1 MGCGTHAS
9 SGEGGAVAGCGSG
22 GSCSSGGCN
31 RMNVFNWFADMP
43 ISFNENYSIVEISFK
58 SGSRKGFYRNNQNL
72 DLHKGQIVVVEAA
85 QGYDVGEVSL
95 QGELVKAQMKKKRVT
110 ERDDTIRNILR
121 VANEQDVKV
130 LEDARSREPE
140 TMVRARAIAR
150 TYNLDMKIGD
160 IEFQG
165 DYKKV
170 TIFYTAD
177 DRVDFRELVKVYA
190 KEFKVKIEMRQIGAR
205 QEAARIGG
213 VGSCGRELC
222 CSTWLNDFKS
232 VTTQAVRYQNL
243 AINTDKLSGQ
253 CGRLKCCL
261 NYELD
266 TYNDA
271 LRNFPKNA
279 ERLETEEGTAYLKKT
294 EILKRLMWYE
304 YAEQRGNFFKLTVDD
319 VKDFLWQNKQ
329 GKKPKGLVEVAVVE
343 DVKVDE
349 SKHEDLVGQVSLATL
364 EQKDRKKKQHHKSGP
379 KGAQQ
384 RQGGGNQEQRQAQN
398 KGGEQKGQQQGNRQ
412 QGNNQNRPKGEQ
424 QNKGGEQQQNR
435 NQNQQP
441 RTDQKRDG
449 GNGTSGGG
457 RQNNEGKGPQNQNKG
472 GGHKKP
478 FKPNQNK
485 GNNPNK
491 GDNNNNNNGGAGDKK
506 D

>member
-1 MGCGTHAS
+1 MGCGTHAN

-95 QGELVKAQMKKKRVT
+95 QGELVKAQMKKKRIT
-110 ERDDTIRNILR
+110 ERDDTIRNIMR
-121 VANEQDVKV
+121 AANEQDVKV
-130 LEDARSREPE
+130 LNEARGKEQE

-150 TYNLDMKIGD
+150 SCNLDMKVGD

-170 TIFYTAD
+170 TIYYTAE
-177 DRVDFRELVKVYA
+177 DRVDFRELVKIYA

-205 QEAARIGG
+205 QEAGRIGG
-213 VGSCGRELC
+213 IGSCGRELC

-279 ERLETEEGTAYLKKT
+279 EKLETEEGIAFLKKT
-294 EILKRLMWYE
+294 EILKKLMWYE
-304 YAEQRGNFFKLTVDD
+304 YAENRGNFFKLTVED

-329 GKKPKGLVEVAVVE
+329 GRKPKGLVEVAIVE

-364 EQKDRKKKQHHKSGP
+364 EQKDRRKKQHHKGSHKG
-379 KGAQQ
+379 GAQKQ
-384 RQGGGNQEQRQAQN
+384 SGGHQEQRQTQN
-398 KGGEQKGQQQGNRQ
+398 KGGEQKGQQQQGNRQ
-412 QGNNQNRPKGEQ
+412 QGNNQNRPKGDQ
-424 QNKGGEQQQNR
+424 QNKGGGKQQQNA
-435 NQNQQP
+435 
-441 RTDQKRDG
+441 D
-449 GNGTSGGG
+449 
-457 RQNNEGKGPQNQNKG
+457 GKGPQTQNKG
-472 GGHKKP
+472 GGHKKHH
-478 FKPNQNK
+478 KP
-485 GNNPNK
+485 NNPNK
-491 GDNNNNNNGGAGDKK
+491 GNNENKGNNDNKGGAGDKN